1 MLSAIHSKLRS
12 ISALYVQKEYQNK
25 PPSHIQQII
34 EYARTKNILIRYQT
48 KEQLDAFTANRTHDG
63 LILKVDFRDFNH
75 IKESKKFFEN
85 LKKPQGNITVLLD
98 KVIDPQNYGAIIR
111 TCYYYGV
118 DYLLVNKNS
127 RPAITPALCQVSLGT
142 SELSELYC
150 VKHFSGFI
158 QGKPFQINRFF
169 LFRRCRKRLANHN
182 YNYTRFDFFY
192 K

>member
-1 MLSAIHSKLRS
+1 MNAINSKLRN
-12 ISALYVQKEYQNK
+12 INALYIQNEHLKNPTKE
-25 PPSHIQQII
+25 IQDLLTL
-34 EYARTKNILIRYQT
+34 AKTKSIPVKNQT
-48 KEQLDAFTANRTHDG
+48 KDELDAFTANRNHDG

-75 IKESKKFFEN
+75 IKESKKFFEK

-98 KVIDPQNYGAIIR
+98 KVIDPQNYGSIIR
-111 TCYYYGV
+111 TCFYYGV

-158 QGKPFQINRFF
+158 QGKI
-169 LFRRCRKRLANHN
+169 
-182 YNYTRFDFFY
+182 
-192 K
+192 